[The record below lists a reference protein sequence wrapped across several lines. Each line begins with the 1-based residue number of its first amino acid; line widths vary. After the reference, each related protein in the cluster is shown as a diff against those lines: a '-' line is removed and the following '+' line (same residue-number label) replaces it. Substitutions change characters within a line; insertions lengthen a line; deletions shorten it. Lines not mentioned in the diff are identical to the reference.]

1 MRMMNF
7 LTALRLTESAAV
19 PCIALTGSGG
29 KSTALF
35 RLGSELTSS
44 GRQTLLTTT
53 TKVWARQAD
62 HAPFTITT
70 DDETLL
76 ARELPVLLPR
86 YGRVLALSGSAA
98 EPEKMQGLPVDTV
111 CRLARLASVQAVVVE
126 ADGSRERPLKAPA
139 DHEPV
144 IPPCATDVIHVVGLS
159 ALGKPL
165 HSDWVHRP
173 ERVASLTGLRAGDP
187 ITTEAVAQLVV
198 HRDGG
203 LKGHPSGARSWLYL
217 NLMGKETDADKRAA
231 RQIARAV
238 LRHPVSGG
246 QGYLAVLI
254 GSAAGAEP
262 VLEVHGRVTG
272 VILAAGRGSRL
283 TGDLPKQ
290 LLPWGE
296 ADTLVGHAIKT
307 ALSSSSLH
315 EVMLVT
321 GYQADAVAAAV
332 AGMPVRVVHNPDW
345 QAGQSTSVRA
355 ALQAL
360 APDVTAAVFLLA
372 DQPTVSA
379 ESFATLVA
387 AHSTTLAAIVA
398 PLYRG
403 RRGNPVLFD
412 RTTFDDLAALTGDT
426 GGRILL
432 DSYGDRVR
440 FVPIDQPQPQ
450 GIETWDDYHS
460 ALSRARL

>member
-1 MRMMNF
+1 MGFRASSSWHIMRMMNF

-173 ERVASLTGLRAGDP
+173 ERCKPDRTACRRP
-187 ITTEAVAQLVV
+187 HH
-198 HRDGG
+198 HRSRRPVSR
-203 LKGHPSGARSWLYL
+203 PSGRWSQGPSVRRTVMALP
-217 NLMGKETDADKRAA
+217 
-231 RQIARAV
+231 QP
-238 LRHPVSGG
+238 HG
-246 QGYLAVLI
+246 QGDGRRQA
-254 GSAAGAEP
+254 GSPADRPRSAASPG
-262 VLEVHGRVTG
+262 
-272 VILAAGRGSRL
+272 
-283 TGDLPKQ
+283 
-290 LLPWGE
+290 
-296 ADTLVGHAIKT
+296 
-307 ALSSSSLH
+307 
-315 EVMLVT
+315 
-321 GYQADAVAAAV
+321 
-332 AGMPVRVVHNPDW
+332 
-345 QAGQSTSVRA
+345 
-355 ALQAL
+355 
-360 APDVTAAVFLLA
+360 
-372 DQPTVSA
+372 
-379 ESFATLVA
+379 
-387 AHSTTLAAIVA
+387 
-398 PLYRG
+398 
-403 RRGNPVLFD
+403 
-412 RTTFDDLAALTGDT
+412 
-426 GGRILL
+426 
-432 DSYGDRVR
+432 
-440 FVPIDQPQPQ
+440 
-450 GIETWDDYHS
+450 
-460 ALSRARL
+460 